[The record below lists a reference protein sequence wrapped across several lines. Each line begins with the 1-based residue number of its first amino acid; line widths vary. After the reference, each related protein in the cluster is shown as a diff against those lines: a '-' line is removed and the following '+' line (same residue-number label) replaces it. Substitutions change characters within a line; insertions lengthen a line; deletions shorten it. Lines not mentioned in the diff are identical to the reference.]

1 MKNELCFDD
10 VCVTKQ
16 GSSKYVLATSAD
28 NQVVYLA
35 MANEP
40 SIAEYAKS
48 AAGSEAGASV
58 SAAYDAFLLDQ
69 QQNNI
74 LRQLANSAVGSG
86 KALVICGFRAAGARA
101 QMAAHQVQLEL
112 KGNYV
117 RMLDTRNKLSN
128 NCWTSVYGI
137 SFGGPKFIGK
147 DEAGTVL
154 PECQKCFWS
163 FVFEGD
169 VMPSLMT
176 SLPKDEDSEAWQEML
191 TAVSK
196 NLQQRNVDDEQL
208 SEELQKGAFITEK
221 ALKHI
226 GIIFKVDAWGGLTDL
241 TRDPK
246 ALFTISKAM
255 KTSPNPVSWHKSV
268 SEGLRGGGQPAA
280 NHESGWSDYGG
291 PHLIDWL
298 WIVLDASKG
307 VIRLKADATIPGQSA
322 ISLQAMTV
330 VSGDNSSSEGAQSRS
345 PLMVLSSYKLRSRLD
360 QAVSAIPANI
370 QISFDTCFEEETVVN
385 CRRVESEAES
395 TGKRDF
401 ASKYDPLVVMK
412 RALRWAFDLLTKE
425 DATLKQEGDALMEAV
440 HGIEWFCRVASS
452 GIEYYPADPNS
463 MTRAN
468 VSLGVN
474 TTADSKSVLDR
485 NFAYIGQVLAAKP
498 DIIVDC
504 SKMEIFTFSALCAI
518 SAPFLLVGAVIGAP
532 VAVSYFLN
540 DKTDYVAERKKHVEA
555 ILADRSRTAAE
566 YQQTLVD
573 LFMLVSQPA
582 NRVEAKTV
590 SESLLNVDILKLEQL
605 LSARLIF
612 YGILQEGFG
621 TEVVKPE
628 SMKQI
633 LGKLEDFERRYKK
646 RKEPQWKD
654 LEQGGR
660 IATDGVR
667 GILLHTTAVVLSAQL
682 RCMLEGKC
690 FVALAGMQSC
700 GKSTLTQ
707 QLVGLKAN
715 CNAGIG
721 YDLHTTTPLFY
732 HLKNEDK
739 DKLLL
744 MDLPAMNATNKAI
757 AMTTMAVGGDMFCAV
772 FVTTFNGN
780 LDSSQMDQLTVL
792 LMQGCP
798 VLICMNKAGK
808 FEEALPTKQK
818 VDSYMHVWRGQIEE
832 MIQEKKLQQM
842 VKKFD
847 IWCTEVVLPANKA
860 KGIRDASDI
869 KKWILEV
876 AKTGGYEVEAPTS
889 PMKIGR

>member
-1 MKNELCFDD
+1 MPSGRSVAPVDQDGENGESEQIQKTSEQLQKAFISSVALPGSQQLPQRLLQDALCCCALVDAADPVAQLKRMKNELCFDD

-268 SEGLRGGGQPAA
+268 STDEGYMDQLMPIAIVGSTVKPCQPKLGVGVRVSEVEGSLQPITNRDGQIT
-280 NHESGWSDYGG
+280 EVLISLTGYGLSWML
-291 PHLIDWL
+291 PKTLL
-298 WIVLDASKG
+298 LASG

-452 GIEYYPADPNS
+452 GIEYCKVGPSDLEDEDLIAEKVFKLLAGIDPADPNS

-474 TTADSKSVLDR
+474 TTADSKSVLDP

-590 SESLLNVDILKLEQL
+590 SE
-605 LSARLIF
+605 
-612 YGILQEGFG
+612 
-621 TEVVKPE
+621 
-628 SMKQI
+628 
-633 LGKLEDFERRYKK
+633 
-646 RKEPQWKD
+646 
-654 LEQGGR
+654 
-660 IATDGVR
+660 
-667 GILLHTTAVVLSAQL
+667 
-682 RCMLEGKC
+682 
-690 FVALAGMQSC
+690 
-700 GKSTLTQ
+700 
-707 QLVGLKAN
+707 
-715 CNAGIG
+715 
-721 YDLHTTTPLFY
+721 
-732 HLKNEDK
+732 
-739 DKLLL
+739 
-744 MDLPAMNATNKAI
+744 
-757 AMTTMAVGGDMFCAV
+757 
-772 FVTTFNGN
+772 
-780 LDSSQMDQLTVL
+780 
-792 LMQGCP
+792 
-798 VLICMNKAGK
+798 
-808 FEEALPTKQK
+808 
-818 VDSYMHVWRGQIEE
+818 
-832 MIQEKKLQQM
+832 
-842 VKKFD
+842 
-847 IWCTEVVLPANKA
+847 
-860 KGIRDASDI
+860 
-869 KKWILEV
+869 
-876 AKTGGYEVEAPTS
+876 
-889 PMKIGR
+889 